1 MKYLKTYENFDFE
14 LAVGDYVLVNYD
26 EDDMEQELKDYLKN
40 NIAQVRYG
48 NNLDDE
54 WITVNYKDTP
64 SDYLIKHYF
73 TNRDNYEIKYNLYP
87 RVINQ
92 YYIVAASK
100 DKENLKQ
107 IVLNRKYNL

>member
-64 SDYLIKHYF
+64 SDYLIKHY
-73 TNRDNYEIKYNLYP
+73 LYKLLHP
-87 RVINQ
+87 HPLSYDV
-92 YYIVAASK
+92 VGK
-100 DKENLKQ
+100 NLKYQ
-107 IVLNRKYNL
+107 YHQ